1 MTMNPHEIITI
12 LGIACPI
19 AYGLGQFDAKRNA
32 DDITITIAF
41 FVGFTACISAAVAIT
56 IRVLG

>member
-1 MTMNPHEIITI
+1 MNPHEVITI
-12 LGIACPI
+12 LGIACPL
-19 AYGLGQFDAKRNA
+19 AYALGQFDGKRNA

-41 FVGFTACISAAVAIT
+41 FVGIAAIVSAAVAIT